1 MLNNILNYFTIV
13 YFRLIYTYILKSLRP
28 KLKRSYDL
36 NTLRVDAYFNKKEKK
51 KNVFKDNIRIRVDE
65 ALLVVSIN
73 KELPCS
79 PV

>member
-1 MLNNILNYFTIV
+1 M
-13 YFRLIYTYILKSLRP
+13 KSLRP

-51 KNVFKDNIRIRVDE
+51 NVFSDNIRIRVDD
-65 ALLVVSIN
+65 ALLVASIN

>member
-1 MLNNILNYFTIV
+1 M
-13 YFRLIYTYILKSLRP
+13 KSLRP

-36 NTLRVDAYFNKKEKK
+36 NTLRVDVYFNKKEKN
-51 KNVFKDNIRIRVDE
+51 KNVLNDNIRIRVDE
-65 ALLVVSIN
+65 ALLVASIN

>member
-1 MLNNILNYFTIV
+1 M
-13 YFRLIYTYILKSLRP
+13 KSLRP

-51 KNVFKDNIRIRVDE
+51 NVFSDNIRISVDD
-65 ALLVVSIN
+65 ALLVASIN